1 MKIKLK
7 SQRFSMVVFV
17 ISACLLAMNANANT
31 ITLAGYKG
39 SSSDMTCAPD
49 CNGFIGSSSGTI
61 SLSTTN
67 AAGYDKAGSPT
78 AELAKLNALLAQ
90 FDSAQDPV
98 SFVNK
103 IDESASTFTTN
114 RQYFSIKKSKN
125 LWFFEN
131 STGGDLTITAL
142 GSDWS
147 HATEYG
153 SLSVSAVPLPAAAW
167 LFGSA
172 LLGLIAVAKRKRV

>member
-7 SQRFSMVVFV
+7 AQRFSMVVFV

-31 ITLAGYKG
+31 ITLTGYKG
-39 SSSDMTCAPD
+39 SSSDMICASD
-49 CNGFIGSSSGTI
+49 CDGFIGSSSGTI

-90 FDSAQDPV
+90 FDPAQDPV

-103 IDESASTFTTN
+103 TEGAASTFTTN
-114 RQYFSIKKSKN
+114 RQYFSIKKSTN

-147 HATEYG
+147 HVTEYG

>member
-1 MKIKLK
+1 
-7 SQRFSMVVFV
+7 
-17 ISACLLAMNANANT
+17 
-31 ITLAGYKG
+31 
-39 SSSDMTCAPD
+39 
-49 CNGFIGSSSGTI
+49 
-61 SLSTTN
+61 
-67 AAGYDKAGSPT
+67 
-78 AELAKLNALLAQ
+78 
-90 FDSAQDPV
+90 
-98 SFVNK
+98 
-103 IDESASTFTTN
+103 
-114 RQYFSIKKSKN
+114 

-147 HATEYG
+147 HVTEYG

>member
-7 SQRFSMVVFV
+7 AQRFSMVVFV

-31 ITLAGYKG
+31 ITLTGYKG
-39 SSSDMTCAPD
+39 SSSDMICAPD
-49 CNGFIGSSSGTI
+49 CDGFIGSSSGTI

-90 FDSAQDPV
+90 FDPAQDPV

-103 IDESASTFTTN
+103 TEGAASTFTTN
-114 RQYFSIKKSKN
+114 RQYFSIKKSTN
-125 LWFFEN
+125 
-131 STGGDLTITAL
+131 TGGDLTITAL

-147 HATEYG
+147 HVTEYG